1 MEAYEQA
8 TLIDKFLK
16 NIYNSSTPINLAWG
30 IDQQEIWR
38 TENKEDYKTLE
49 YLIEDLGLVQLM
61 DGRSNS
67 TLDGQCEYLISKKG
81 RELVEKNQ
89 SSINLLL
96 VNEAR
101 NDDFGKTLFDQT
113 AWDDYFEKRI
123 EKRLKEADY
132 FLDLLVSAD
141 ILKLDKVSIRKY
153 FGEWFLKHQE
163 FDLQVKDGDFAIEDG
178 DLQFLPDFNKQQI
191 AEFIK
196 WFKNNQEDFLSYLE
210 SEGVDI
216 NKTSVKGM
224 SEKDVFVTYS
234 WDSEEHNT
242 QVISFVNYLRQNGF
256 HAEMDRSVSQNHSAI
271 DFRKMMHRGM
281 TDYKKVII
289 VLSKGYKE
297 KAHEFRGGV
306 GTEYS
311 LIIKDIEQS
320 PKKYILAT
328 FENIS
333 DEIIPLEFRERE
345 IVYLGNS
352 QNFNTLYAKLL
363 DENLIDFSEVSGT
376 KPNIVK
382 QVIKEFQHQKQRK
395 EGLVGL
401 LQEVLNADVPAEY
414 PTEGQLTVG
423 VILNPE
429 TISEFKEYEKT
440 GWITLESN
448 GNSMSLGSGN
458 KIGNSIED
466 RKRPWGTGNGFI
478 LTINNSFYE

>member
-16 NIYNSSTPINLAWG
+16 NIYDSSTPINLAQG

-49 YLIEDLGLVQLM
+49 YLIENLGLVQLI
-61 DGRSNS
+61 DGRSNA

-81 RELVEKNQ
+81 RELIEKNQ
-89 SSINLLL
+89 SSINLILA
-96 VNEAR
+96 NQAKS
-101 NDDFGKTLFDQT
+101 DDFGKTLFDQT
-113 AWDDYFEKRI
+113 TWDDYFEKRI

-141 ILKLDKVSIRKY
+141 LLKLDKVSIRKY

-163 FDLQVKDGDFAIEDG
+163 FDFQVKDGDFAIEDG

-196 WFKNNQEDFLSYLE
+196 WFKNNREDFLSYLE

-216 NKTSVKGM
+216 NKKSVKSM

-242 QVISFVNYLRQNGF
+242 QVISFVNHLRENGF
-256 HAEMDRSVSQNHSAI
+256 HAEMDRSVSQNHSAT

-297 KAHEFRGGV
+297 KAHAFRGGV
-306 GTEYS
+306 GTEYT

-333 DEIIPLEFRERE
+333 DEITPLEFRERE

-352 QNFNTLYAKLL
+352 ENLNALYAKLL
-363 DENLIDFSEVSGT
+363 DESLIDFSEVSGT
-376 KPNIVK
+376 KPSIVK

-395 EGLVGL
+395 EDLVGL
-401 LQEVLNADVPAEY
+401 IREVLNAELPVEY
-414 PTEGQLTVG
+414 PTEGQLAVG

-429 TISEFKEYEKT
+429 TISEFKEYEKL
-440 GWITLESN
+440 GWIKLVSTN
-448 GNSMSLGSGN
+448 GTVSMGSGN
-458 KIGNSIED
+458 KIGNLIED
-466 RKRPWGTGNGFI
+466 LKRPWGTGFGFI
-478 LTINNSFYE
+478 LTVNKSYYE